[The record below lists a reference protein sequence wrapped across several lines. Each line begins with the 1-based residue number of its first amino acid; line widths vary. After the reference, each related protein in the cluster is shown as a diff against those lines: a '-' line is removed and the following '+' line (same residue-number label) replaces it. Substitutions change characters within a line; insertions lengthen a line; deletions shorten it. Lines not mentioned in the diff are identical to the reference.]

1 MSFQKQVYLNQAL
14 GNVGQISKAHHS
26 FCNVIPAIAADEFVK
41 VGSFV
46 QSKATGATNE
56 NEVIGASGK
65 AISGSILGVVVR
77 DSLKVAGDSTA
88 TLAVKKGENCAILT
102 EGSIFIETDLQSQA
116 KKGQYVFLKDADGTL
131 AFYNTT
137 TQSNYTYTGF
147 RVSKGNDTATSGLI
161 EITTARA

>member
-1 MSFQKQVYLNQAL
+1 MSFQKQVNLNQAL

-26 FCNVIPAIAADEFVK
+26 FCNVISAIAADENVR

-46 QSKATGATNE
+46 QSKTSPTNE
-56 NEVIGASGK
+56 NEVIGASGV

-88 TLAVKKGENCAILT
+88 TLAVKKGENCAVLN
-102 EGSIFIETDLQSQA
+102 EGSIFIETSLQA

-131 AFYNTT
+131 AFDDTAT
-137 TQSNYTYTGF
+137 KASHTYTGF
-147 RVSKGNDTATSGLI
+147 RVSKGNETAARGVI

>member
-1 MSFQKQVYLNQAL
+1 MSFQKQVSASQAL

-77 DSLKVAGDSTA
+77 DSLKVAGDSTP
-88 TLAVKKGENCAILT
+88 TLEVKKGENCAILT
-102 EGSIFIETDLQSQA
+102 EGSIFIEVNAIA
-116 KKGQYVFLKDADGTL
+116 KKGQYVFLKDADGSL
-131 AFYNTT
+131 GFYNAS
-137 TQSNYTYTGF
+137 TQSDYTYTGF
-147 RVSKGNDTATSGLI
+147 RVSKGNDAAARGVI

>member
-1 MSFQKQVYLNQAL
+1 MSFQKQVNLNQAL

-46 QSKATGATNE
+46 QSKTSPTNE

-65 AISGSILGVVVR
+65 AITGSILGVVVR
-77 DSLKVAGDSTA
+77 DSLKVAGDSTP
-88 TLAVKKGENCAILT
+88 TLEVKKGENCAVLN
-102 EGSIFIETDLQSQA
+102 EGSIFIETSLQA
-116 KKGQYVFLKDADGTL
+116 KKGQYVFLKTDDGTL
-131 AFYNTT
+131 AFDNAATKA
-137 TQSNYTYTGF
+137 SHTYTGF
-147 RVSKGNDTATSGLI
+147 RVSKGNDTATAGLI

>member
-1 MSFQKQVYLNQAL
+1 MSFQKQVNLSQAL

-46 QSKATGATNE
+46 QSTTGATNE
-56 NEVIGASGK
+56 NEVIGTSGK
-65 AISGSILGVVVR
+65 AITGSILGVVVR
-77 DSLKVAGDSTA
+77 DSLKVTGDSTA

-102 EGSIFIETDLQSQA
+102 EGSIFIEVNAIA

-131 AFYNTT
+131 AFDNAATKA
-137 TQSNYTYTGF
+137 SHTYTGF
-147 RVSKGNDTATSGLI
+147 RVSKGNDTATAGLI

>member
-1 MSFQKQVYLNQAL
+1 MSFQKQVNANQAL

-26 FCNVIPAIAADEFVK
+26 FLNVIPAIAADDFVK

-46 QSKATGATNE
+46 QSKTSPTNE

-65 AISGSILGVVVR
+65 QITGSILGVVVR
-77 DSLKVAGDSTA
+77 DSLKVAGDSTP

-102 EGSIFIETDLQSQA
+102 EGSIFIEVNAIA
-116 KKGQYVFLKDADGTL
+116 KKGQYVFLKTDDGTL
-131 AFYNTT
+131 AFDNTAT
-137 TQSNYTYTGF
+137 KASHTYTGF
-147 RVSKGNDTATSGLI
+147 RVSKGQDTATAGII

>member
-1 MSFQKQVYLNQAL
+1 MSFQKQVNLNQAL

-46 QSKATGATNE
+46 QSKAAATNE

-65 AISGSILGVVVR
+65 QITGSILGVVVR
-77 DSLKVAGDSTA
+77 DSLKVAGDSTP
-88 TLAVKKGENCAILT
+88 TLEVKKGENCAILT
-102 EGSIFIETDLQSQA
+102 EGSIFIEVNAQA
-116 KKGQYVFLKDADGTL
+116 AKGKYVFLQTTDGAL
-131 AFYNTT
+131 GFFDTT
-137 TQSNYTYTGF
+137 TQSGYTYTGF
-147 RVSKGNDTATSGLI
+147 RVSKGHDTTSAGLI

>member
-1 MSFQKQVYLNQAL
+1 MSFQKQVNANQAL

-26 FCNVIPAIAADEFVK
+26 FLNVIPAIAADDFVK

-46 QSKATGATNE
+46 QSSSTATNE

-65 AISGSILGVVVR
+65 QITGSILGVVVR
-77 DSLKVAGDSTA
+77 DSLKVAGDSTP

-102 EGSIFIETDLQSQA
+102 EGSIFIETSLQA
-116 KKGQYVFLKDADGTL
+116 KKGQYVFLKTDDGTL
-131 AFYNTT
+131 AFDNAATKA
-137 TQSNYTYTGF
+137 SHTYTGF
-147 RVSKGNDTATSGLI
+147 RVSKGNDTATAGLI

>member
-14 GNVGQISKAHHS
+14 GNVGQISKAYHS

-46 QSKATGATNE
+46 QSKTSPTNE

-77 DSLKVAGDSTA
+77 DSLKVTGDSTA

-102 EGSIFIETDLQSQA
+102 EGSIFIETSLVA
-116 KKGQYVFLKDADGTL
+116 KKGQYVFLKTDDGTL
-131 AFYNTT
+131 AFDNTAT
-137 TQSNYTYTGF
+137 KASHTYTGF
-147 RVSKGNDTATSGLI
+147 RVSKGNDTATAGLI

>member
-1 MSFQKQVYLNQAL
+1 MSFQKQVNLNQAL

-26 FCNVIPAIAADEFVK
+26 FCNVIPAIAADDFVK

-46 QSKATGATNE
+46 QSSTSATNE

-77 DSLKVAGDSTA
+77 DSLKVAGDSTP

-102 EGSIFIETDLQSQA
+102 EGSIFIEVNAIA
-116 KKGQYVFLKDADGTL
+116 KKGQYVFLKDADGSL
-131 AFYNTT
+131 GFYNTS
-137 TQSNYTYTGF
+137 TQNDYTYTGF
-147 RVSKGNDTATSGLI
+147 RVSKGNETAARGII

>member
-1 MSFQKQVYLNQAL
+1 MSFQKQVNLNQAL
-14 GNVGQISKAHHS
+14 GNVGQISKAYHS
-26 FCNVIPAIAADEFVK
+26 FCNVIPAIAADENVR

-46 QSKATGATNE
+46 QSSATATNE
-56 NEVIGASGK
+56 NEVVGASGK

-102 EGSIFIETDLQSQA
+102 EGSIFIEVNAIA

-131 AFYNTT
+131 AFDDTAT
-137 TQSNYTYTGF
+137 KASHTYTGF
-147 RVSKGNDTATSGLI
+147 RVSKGNETAARGII

>member
-1 MSFQKQVYLNQAL
+1 MSFQKQVNANQAL

-26 FCNVIPAIAADEFVK
+26 FLNVIPAIAADEFVK

-46 QSKATGATNE
+46 QSKTTATNE

-65 AISGSILGVVVR
+65 QITGSILGVVVR
-77 DSLKVAGDSTA
+77 DSLKVAGDSTP

-102 EGSIFIETDLQSQA
+102 EGSIFIETSLQA
-116 KKGQYVFLKDADGTL
+116 KKGQYVFLKTDDGTL
-131 AFYNTT
+131 AFDNSATKA
-137 TQSNYTYTGF
+137 SYTYTGF
-147 RVSKGNDTATSGLI
+147 RVSKGHDTTSAGII

>member
-1 MSFQKQVYLNQAL
+1 MSFQKQVNLNQAL
-14 GNVGQISKAHHS
+14 GNVGQISKAYHS
-26 FCNVIPAIAADEFVK
+26 FCNVIPAIAADENVS

-46 QSKATGATNE
+46 QSKTGATNE

-77 DSLKVAGDSTA
+77 DSLKVAGDSTP

-102 EGSIFIETDLQSQA
+102 EGSIFIEVNAIA
-116 KKGQYVFLKDADGTL
+116 KKGQYVFLKTDDGTL
-131 AFYNTT
+131 AFDNSATKA
-137 TQSNYTYTGF
+137 SYTYTGF
-147 RVSKGNDTATSGLI
+147 RVSKGHDTTSAGII

>member
-1 MSFQKQVYLNQAL
+1 MSFQKQVNLNQAL

-26 FCNVIPAIAADEFVK
+26 FCNVTSAIAADDFVK

-88 TLAVKKGENCAILT
+88 TLAVKKGENCAVLN
-102 EGSIFIETDLQSQA
+102 EGSIFIETSLQA
-116 KKGQYVFLKDADGTL
+116 KKGQYVFLKTDNGTL
-131 AFYNTT
+131 AFYDTN

-147 RVSKGNDTATSGLI
+147 RVSKGNETAVRGVI

>member
-1 MSFQKQVYLNQAL
+1 MSFQKQVNLKQAL

-26 FCNVIPAIAADEFVK
+26 FLNVIPAIAADEFVK

-46 QSKATGATNE
+46 QSKTSPTNE

-77 DSLKVAGDSTA
+77 DSLKVAGDSTP
-88 TLAVKKGENCAILT
+88 TLEVKKGENCAILT
-102 EGSIFIETDLQSQA
+102 EGSIFIEVNVIA
-116 KKGQYVFLKDADGTL
+116 KKGQYVFLKTADGSL
-131 AFYNTT
+131 GFYDTNT
-137 TQSNYTYTGF
+137 QGGYTYTGF
-147 RVSKGNDTATSGLI
+147 RVSKGNDTATAGLI

>member
-1 MSFQKQVYLNQAL
+1 MSFQKQVNLKQAL
-14 GNVGQISKAHHS
+14 GNVGQISKANHS

-65 AISGSILGVVVR
+65 QITGSILGVVVR
-77 DSLKVAGDSTA
+77 DSLKVTGDSTP
-88 TLAVKKGENCAILT
+88 TLEVKKGENCAILT
-102 EGSIFIETDLQSQA
+102 EGSIFIEVNAIA
-116 KKGQYVFLKDADGTL
+116 KKGQYVFLKTADGSL
-131 AFYNTT
+131 GFYDTT
-137 TQSNYTYTGF
+137 TQSDYTYTGF
-147 RVSKGNDTATSGLI
+147 RVSKGHDTTSAGLI

>member
-1 MSFQKQVYLNQAL
+1 MSFQKQVNANQAL

-26 FCNVIPAIAADEFVK
+26 FLNVIPAIAADDFVK

-46 QSKATGATNE
+46 QSTAAATNE

-65 AISGSILGVVVR
+65 QITGSILGVVVR
-77 DSLKVAGDSTA
+77 DSLKVAGDSTP

-102 EGSIFIETDLQSQA
+102 EGSIFIEVNVIA
-116 KKGQYVFLKDADGTL
+116 KKGQYVFLKTEDGTL
-131 AFYNTT
+131 AFDNTAT
-137 TQSNYTYTGF
+137 KASHTYTGF
-147 RVSKGNDTATSGLI
+147 RVSKGNDTATAGII

>member
-1 MSFQKQVYLNQAL
+1 MSFQKQVNLNQAL
-14 GNVGQISKAHHS
+14 GNVGQISKAYHS
-26 FCNVIPAIAADEFVK
+26 FCNVIPAIAADENVR

-46 QSKATGATNE
+46 QSKTSPTNE
-56 NEVIGASGK
+56 NEVIGASGV

-102 EGSIFIETDLQSQA
+102 EGSIFIETSLQA
-116 KKGQYVFLKDADGTL
+116 KKGQYVFLKTDDGTL
-131 AFYNTT
+131 AFDDNATKA
-137 TQSNYTYTGF
+137 SHTYTGF
-147 RVSKGNDTATSGLI
+147 RVSKGNDAAKAGLI

>member
-1 MSFQKQVYLNQAL
+1 MSFQKQVNLNQAL

-26 FCNVIPAIAADEFVK
+26 FCNVISAIAADENVR

-46 QSKATGATNE
+46 QSKTSPTNE
-56 NEVIGASGK
+56 NEVVGASGK
-65 AISGSILGVVVR
+65 QITGSILGVVVR

-88 TLAVKKGENCAILT
+88 TLAVKKGENCAVLN
-102 EGSIFIETDLQSQA
+102 EGSIFIETSLQA

-131 AFYNTT
+131 AFDDTAT
-137 TQSNYTYTGF
+137 KASHTYTGF
-147 RVSKGNDTATSGLI
+147 RVSKGNETAARGVI

>member
-46 QSKATGATNE
+46 QSKTSPTNE

-65 AISGSILGVVVR
+65 AITGSILGVVVR
-77 DSLKVAGDSTA
+77 DSLKVAGDSTP
-88 TLAVKKGENCAILT
+88 TLEVKKGENCAVLN
-102 EGSIFIETDLQSQA
+102 EGSIFIETSLQA

-131 AFYNTT
+131 AFDDAATKT
-137 TQSNYTYTGF
+137 SHTYTGF
-147 RVSKGNDTATSGLI
+147 RVSKGNETAARGVI

>member
-1 MSFQKQVYLNQAL
+1 MSFQKQVNLNQAL

-26 FCNVIPAIAADEFVK
+26 FCNVIPAIAADDFVK

-46 QSKATGATNE
+46 QSKTSPTNE

-65 AISGSILGVVVR
+65 QITGSILGVVVR

-88 TLAVKKGENCAILT
+88 TLAVKKGENCAVLN
-102 EGSIFIETDLQSQA
+102 EGSIFIETSLQA
-116 KKGQYVFLKDADGTL
+116 KKGQYVFLKTDDGTL
-131 AFYNTT
+131 AFDNAATKA
-137 TQSNYTYTGF
+137 SYTYTGF
-147 RVSKGNDTATSGLI
+147 RVSKGNDTATAGLI

>member
-1 MSFQKQVYLNQAL
+1 MSFQKQVNLNQAL

-41 VGSFV
+41 AGSFV
-46 QSKATGATNE
+46 QSKAAATNE

-77 DSLKVAGDSTA
+77 DSLKVAGDSTP
-88 TLAVKKGENCAILT
+88 TLEVKKGENCAILT
-102 EGSIFIETDLQSQA
+102 EGSIFIEVNVEA
-116 KKGQYVFLKDADGTL
+116 KKGKYVMLQTTDGAL
-131 AFYNTT
+131 GFYDSS
-137 TQSNYTYTGF
+137 TQSGYTYTGF
-147 RVSKGNDTATSGLI
+147 RVSKGNETAARGII

>member
-1 MSFQKQVYLNQAL
+1 MSFQKQVNLNQAL

-26 FCNVIPAIAADEFVK
+26 FCNVISAIAADENVR

-46 QSKATGATNE
+46 QSKTSPTNE
-56 NEVIGASGK
+56 NEVIGASGV

-77 DSLKVAGDSTA
+77 DSLKVAGDSTP
-88 TLAVKKGENCAILT
+88 TLEVKKGENCAVLN
-102 EGSIFIETDLQSQA
+102 EGSIFIETSLQA

-131 AFYNTT
+131 AFDDTAT
-137 TQSNYTYTGF
+137 KASHTYTGF
-147 RVSKGNDTATSGLI
+147 RVSKGNETAARGII

>member
-1 MSFQKQVYLNQAL
+1 MSFQKQVNANQAL

-26 FCNVIPAIAADEFVK
+26 FLNVIPAIAADDFVK

-46 QSKATGATNE
+46 QSKTSPTNE

-65 AISGSILGVVVR
+65 AITGSILGVVVR
-77 DSLKVAGDSTA
+77 DSLKVAGDSTP
-88 TLAVKKGENCAILT
+88 TLEVKKGENCAVLN
-102 EGSIFIETDLQSQA
+102 EGSIFIETSLQA
-116 KKGQYVFLKDADGTL
+116 TKGQYVFLKTDDGTL
-131 AFYNTT
+131 AFYNTN

-147 RVSKGNDTATSGLI
+147 RVSKGNDTAKAGLI

>member
-1 MSFQKQVYLNQAL
+1 MSFQKQVNLNQAL
-14 GNVGQISKAHHS
+14 GNVGQISKAYHS

-46 QSKATGATNE
+46 QSKTSPTNE

-77 DSLKVAGDSTA
+77 DSLKVAGDSTP

-102 EGSIFIETDLQSQA
+102 EGSIFIEASSQA

-131 AFYNTT
+131 AFDNSATKT
-137 TQSNYTYTGF
+137 SHTYTGF
-147 RVSKGNDTATSGLI
+147 RVSKGNDAAAAGLI

>member
-1 MSFQKQVYLNQAL
+1 MSFQKQVNLNQAL

-26 FCNVIPAIAADEFVK
+26 FCNVIPAIAADDFVK

-46 QSKATGATNE
+46 QSSTSATNE
-56 NEVIGASGK
+56 NEVVGASGK

-88 TLAVKKGENCAILT
+88 TLAVKKGENCAVLN
-102 EGSIFIETDLQSQA
+102 EGSIFIETSLQA
-116 KKGQYVFLKDADGTL
+116 KKGQYVFLKDDDGTL
-131 AFYNTT
+131 AFDNSATKA
-137 TQSNYTYTGF
+137 SHTYTGF
-147 RVSKGNDTATSGLI
+147 RVSKGNETAARGVI